1 MTIRTNGQ
9 LRQSSIL
16 RTILSALFVV
26 ILLSAPRGYAQK
38 VVDLPPTDPEIESQL
53 DNYLAA
59 DDLSSMERA
68 AFLRGVVDQL
78 GPKTPLMSVVRAKS
92 YYASQLLYNEET
104 ERAYQL
110 LDDVKQ
116 QAEAEGLT
124 DARAEVLANRI
135 DFLTIEGKRGDA
147 FLKVPELERLLEKTA
162 TPRVRYYG
170 YNLLSSIY
178 VDWRRY
184 EDALKH
190 LLSAQTALNQM
201 DSTLNQGRRLYLL
214 SSMARI
220 QNALEQWQ
228 AAIETV
234 NNTVTEAHEAGY
246 DVLAYDLWFDKYYAQ
261 SSLGDYENALDS
273 LNNAYQLAESLELD
287 FQKVIILNNFGDA
300 YMKLGQLDE
309 AERHLREAR
318 ERAIALEFNEM
329 LSTIDFNL
337 GFIAVKRGDSLGI
350 KQMTQVTDEFRQD
363 ENLSSYELEQLL
375 GELAE
380 AHEILGDYQS
390 QARVLKERLKL
401 REKISEQAKQQQMA
415 ELQAVYKSR
424 DNAQQIALLEQQ
436 NELKQQ
442 IINNTRQQQIV
453 WTLFAIAAAIC
464 LLLMLALYRKSR
476 RANQRLNTANVKLSD
491 QSLRDPLTGLLN
503 RRALQDAMVKRPDQ
517 SETLDG
523 LLLLDIDHFKPIN
536 DKYGHATG
544 DAVLIEISRRLQNVC
559 RDSDML
565 VRWGGEEFLFY
576 VRNIELDQLKS
587 LASRVLKSIAEDPIK
602 MGDELIHVTT
612 TLGFSQLPFAGLNED
627 KVDWERALQI
637 ADMALYTGKTQGRNR
652 ACGVIQ
658 LYVDYEQARQ
668 ALEHDLSEAV
678 EKNWVELVTIEGP
691 AS

>member
-1 MTIRTNGQ
+1 MTIRTNGL

-135 DFLTIEGKRGDA
+135 DFLTSEGKRGDA

-318 ERAIALEFNEM
+318 KRAIALEFNEM

-350 KQMTQVTDEFRQD
+350 KQMTQVTDELRQD
-363 ENLSSYELEQLL
+363 ENLSSNELERLL
-375 GELAE
+375 AELAE
-380 AHEILGDYQS
+380 AYEILGDYQS

-476 RANQRLNTANVKLSD
+476 RANQRLNTANLKLSD

-517 SETLDG
+517 SESLDG

-576 VRNIELDQLKS
+576 VRNIELDQLKR

-652 ACGVIQ
+652 ACGVTQ

-691 AS
+691 AA